1 MSTHH
6 TEDYKLTAVKYYLDN
21 DTSYK
26 NVCDIFKCSERSL
39 KRWIDK
45 YNKDKTIKRYSR
57 KSISY
62 KITKEQVKYALAL
75 LKQNQ
80 QITMIELVK
89 LVKKK
94 YKDFNITSQHLGKV
108 LKDNNKTRKRTRHEH
123 FRNFIL

>member
-1 MSTHH
+1 MPTHH

-57 KSISY
+57 KSVSY
-62 KITKEQVKYALAL
+62 KITKEQVKYALTL
-75 LKQNQ
+75 LKHNQ
-80 QITMIELVK
+80 QITMTELVK

-94 YKDFNITSQHLGKV
+94 YKN
-108 LKDNNKTRKRTRHEH
+108 
-123 FRNFIL
+123 